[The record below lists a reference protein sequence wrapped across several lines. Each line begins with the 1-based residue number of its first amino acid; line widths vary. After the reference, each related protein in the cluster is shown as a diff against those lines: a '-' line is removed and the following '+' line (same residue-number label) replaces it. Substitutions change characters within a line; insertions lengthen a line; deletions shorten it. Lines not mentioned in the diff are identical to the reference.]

1 MADSK
6 NYKVNLITDI
16 EDLLKGNNELR
27 ATSRYIDSVKR
38 ATEQFS
44 RARYQ
49 GLIKVNTELKYM
61 QRHLSNIYSLAVR
74 VSRLRIIPTVYL
86 IDYATPALER
96 LLKKLKEVNSY
107 AVVARANIHF
117 KMQASMT
124 PMMPATSVVTQ
135 VDTTTTTT
143 IEGLNIDGLISA
155 LINNTTAVSS
165 LSTKLDSVT
174 TGTDGSKE
182 EPKGLIDSIIDLGG
196 GIKSV
201 GEGAK
206 SVGEAPDAWKGFKN
220 AVSEFKNPGGS
231 KAMKIMN
238 VIKTGGTLFEVGG
251 TAIEGLTGGI
261 KDIIE
266 NGTGIWNSIT
276 GSGDAA
282 SAATSAATASSN
294 AAGDVASGSLSTA
307 GRVAAD
313 AATSNVFK
321 GSLKAFSKSLGPLS
335 LLPDAFSFAT
345 ADNNEQRGA
354 AIGSAV
360 VGIGATALGT
370 ALGSF
375 LPVVGNVAL
384 GAAFGIAGNWL
395 GDKFGGMIGKNFD
408 SPAIPNP
415 SSVTKD
421 TTGNN
426 TMFIPD
432 LSNLTGIPFPPNKN
446 MLAPKPSFADRYVTP
461 VWENNIK
468 PRVNNPAPSVPPQPK
483 ANEVANKARI
493 TTTTKTSVQST
504 VQLSDTQMGTL
515 SGMLKDFKAQVTNN
529 VSVNVPA
536 GAVQV
541 TVKENKIDYDALAI
555 KVGQRVIKQVRQALE
570 NQKPASASGTATP
583 AS

>member
-86 IDYATPALER
+86 IDHATPALER

-117 KMQASMT
+117 KMQASMA

-155 LINNTTAVSS
+155 LNNNTTAINNSS
-165 LSTKLDSVT
+165 SVT
-174 TGTDGSKE
+174 SNSNSGGSPKE
-182 EPKGLIDSIIDLGG
+182 PDKPKGIFDSILGVFDGLKSFGAGVKSTGESIETLKKIRDASRLTPTTTAGKILKWATIVKESGSLISHVGTSVSGILGG
-196 GIKSV
+196 GKSI
-201 GEGAK
+201 GENF
-206 SVGEAPDAWKGFKN
+206 SSLW
-220 AVSEFKNPGGS
+220 S
-231 KAMKIMN
+231 N
-238 VIKTGGTLFEVGG
+238 VIGDASSGATTEE
-251 TAIEGLTGGI
+251 A
-261 KDIIE
+261 
-266 NGTGIWNSIT
+266 
-276 GSGDAA
+276 GSG
-282 SAATSAATASSN
+282 
-294 AAGDVASGSLSTA
+294 LL
-307 GRVAAD
+307 
-313 AATSNVFK
+313 K
-321 GSLKAFSKSLGPLS
+321 GGLKAGGRLLGFLS
-335 LLPDAFSFAT
+335 LLPDTFDFMKAQ
-345 ADNNEQRGA
+345 NNEERGS

-360 VGIGATALGT
+360 GGVGAGILGGVAGSALPGVGT
-370 ALGSF
+370 A
-375 LPVVGNVAL
+375 VVGAIFAV
-384 GAAFGIAGNWL
+384 GGSIFGRE
-395 GDKFGGMIGKNFD
+395 FGKAVGGLFN
-408 SPAIPNP
+408 PATPNP

-536 GAVQV
+536 GAVQI